1 MSHAVKMVTENLL
14 VLKNVSIPEVAV
26 ETSPL
31 SVPKTEFS
39 VIQRIV
45 QNFITALME
54 FSLKANSVPQ
64 AKGQKLYFLMK
75 LLKPKLTDKLMIRFQ
90 FVQVSHSRKKLIKK

>member
-39 VIQRIV
+39 AIQRIV

-64 AKGQKLYFLMK
+64 AKGQKLYFFMK
-75 LLKPKLTDKLMIRFQ
+75 L
-90 FVQVSHSRKKLIKK
+90 

>member
-1 MSHAVKMVTENLL
+1 MSHAVKMVTENLP
-14 VLKNVSIPEVAV
+14 VQKNVSYPEVAV
-26 ETSPL
+26 ETSPV

-45 QNFITALME
+45 QNFITATMA

-64 AKGQKLYFLMK
+64 VNGQKFL
-75 LLKPKLTDKLMIRFQ
+75 P
-90 FVQVSHSRKKLIKK
+90 